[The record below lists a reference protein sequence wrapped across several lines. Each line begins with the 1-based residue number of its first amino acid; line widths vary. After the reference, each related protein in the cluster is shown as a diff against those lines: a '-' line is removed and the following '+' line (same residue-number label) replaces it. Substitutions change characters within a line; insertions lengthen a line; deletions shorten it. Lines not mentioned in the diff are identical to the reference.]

1 MAFQTIVYRS
11 PLATYARSIRNAPRQ
26 VICNGNLVFTAL
38 ILALS
43 AVPLTWD
50 QGSSSVISLLPGFQ
64 HHFGISSGTTPSDI
78 KTFVSIVYIG
88 YAIGAVLS
96 FFINDRIGR
105 LWSYRL
111 YIFVWIVGQITAAL
125 APSLTGLWAS
135 RIVSGMGLGSLSVIG
150 PMTLVEIAPSETR
163 GLLTSWFV
171 VAMAISSFT
180 AIFCVYGVYLH
191 LPPSNLQF
199 QIVWFAPAIFMFLCA
214 ISSFFICESPRWLLM
229 VNRREEAVKALVRLR
244 GLPIDHP
251 RVLAELSEIETALE
265 QTGTRSSNILV
276 LLRAMFTVRSNLRR
290 LQLSLISY
298 AFAQLSGAN
307 SITSYF
313 VPIMKLLGVGGGNVE
328 SMFLSGMYS
337 FSKLW
342 FLLFASFFLVDGL
355 GRRRSLFLGITVQML
370 SHIYIAVFIKYVQQ
384 GPVSNRASQA
394 AIAAVFIHAFG
405 YAVGLFI
412 LPYVFGGELWPN
424 RLRTLG
430 GALGQTFHWLFIY
443 AMSYSL
449 PELLASTNNWGA
461 FLFFAGFCF
470 LALVYVFFMVPDTT
484 GISVEQIDEIFNRSW
499 FTAYKH
505 TNRLGN
511 VEGVEDIP
519 NETSRI
525 ETRIADKE

>member
-1 MAFQTIVYRS
+1 MGFQIIIDRS
-11 PLATYARSIRNAPRQ
+11 PLAAYAHSIRNAPRQ
-26 VICNGNLVFTAL
+26 VICNGNLVFTSI

-43 AVPLTWD
+43 AIPLTWD
-50 QGSSSVISLLPGFQ
+50 QGSSSVVSLLPGFQ

-78 KTFVSIVYIG
+78 KTFVSIIYIG
-88 YAIGAVLS
+88 YALGAALS

-111 YIFVWIVGQITAAL
+111 YILVWIVGQITAAL
-125 APSLTGLWAS
+125 APSLKGLYAS

-150 PMTLVEIAPSETR
+150 PMTLVEIAPSEIR
-163 GLLTSWFV
+163 GLLTSWFT
-171 VAMAISSFT
+171 VAMAVSSFT

-214 ISSFFICESPRWLLM
+214 IASFFICESPRWLLM
-229 VNRREEAVKALVRLR
+229 VNRREEAVIALVRLR
-244 GLPIDHP
+244 GLPVENP
-251 RVLAELSEIETALE
+251 RVLTELSEIETALE
-265 QTGTRSSNILV
+265 QTSVRSSDIMS
-276 LLRAMFTVRSNLRR
+276 LLKEMFTVRSNLRR
-290 LQLSLISY
+290 LQQSLISY

-313 VPIMKLLGVGGGNVE
+313 VPIMKLIGVEGGNEE

-342 FLLFASFFLVDGL
+342 FILIASFFLVDGL
-355 GRRRSLFLGITVQML
+355 GRRRSLFLGTTVQML
-370 SHIYIAVFIKYVQQ
+370 SHIYIAVFIKYLQQ
-384 GPVSNRASQA
+384 GPVSSNASRA
-394 AIAAVFIHAFG
+394 AIAAIFIHAFG

-443 AMSYSL
+443 AMSYST
-449 PELLASTNNWGA
+449 PELLASTDNWGA

-484 GISVEQIDEIFNRSW
+484 GISVEQIDEIFNGPW
-499 FTAYKH
+499 FTAYKR
-505 TNRLGN
+505 TNRLEAVDSVGS
-511 VEGVEDIP
+511 VRDEIIKD
-519 NETSRI
+519 
-525 ETRIADKE
+525 